1 MKGIV
6 FTEFLEMVENQFS
19 MDMVDDLIDDC
30 DLPSGGVY
38 TAVGTYSHEEIVA
51 LVSALSQRSAIPI
64 PQLLKVFGEHLFG
77 QFAKNYSHFFV
88 NITDSLQFLHG
99 IEDVIHAEVKKLYPD
114 AQLPRFRTEEY
125 TAHKLVLI
133 YQSNR
138 HFEDLA
144 EGLMLGCI
152 KHFKQH
158 IDIARE
164 EIFEN
169 NMKQERFTLTRYE

>member
-6 FTEFLEMVENQFS
+6 FTEFLEMVEDHFS
-19 MDMVDDLIDDC
+19 IDMVDNLIDDC
-30 DLPSGGVY
+30 DLPSGGAY

-51 LVSALSQRSAIPI
+51 LVSALSQRTAIPV

-77 QFAKNYSHFFV
+77 QFAKNYSLFFV
-88 NITDSLQFLHG
+88 NVSNALDFLHG

-114 AQLPRFRTEEY
+114 AQLPRFITEEY
-125 TAHKLVLI
+125 SNQKLVLV

-144 EGLMLGCI
+144 EGLIIGCI
-152 KHFKQH
+152 KYFNEKIH
-158 IDIARE
+158 ISRE
-164 EIFEN
+164 EIYIN
-169 NMKQERFTLTRYE
+169 NIKQERFTLVRYE

>member
-6 FTEFLEMVENQFS
+6 FTEFLEMVEDHFS
-19 MDMVDDLIDDC
+19 LDMVDDLIDDC

-51 LVSALSQRSAIPI
+51 LVSALSQRSSIPI
-64 PQLLKVFGEHLFG
+64 SQLLKVFGEHLFG
-77 QFAKNYSHFFV
+77 QFAKNYSVFFANV
-88 NITDSLQFLHG
+88 TNALDFLHG

-114 AQLPRFRTEEY
+114 AQLPRFYTEEY
-125 TAHKLVLI
+125 QANKLVLI

-144 EGLMLGCI
+144 EGLMIGCI
-152 KHFKQH
+152 KYFNEK
-158 IDIARE
+158 INITREAIYNKDI
-164 EIFEN
+164 
-169 NMKQERFTLTRYE
+169 KQERFTLVRYE